1 MRAYG
6 VNERYDT
13 RRKWSLT
20 DKLFGA
26 RDSKEIARHA
36 KGKKCNCKNNP
47 LFSFIPISHVI
58 FDTLHLFLRI
68 SDNLIDL
75 LITELCRQDAIDKN
89 DTFSKGFCRNKYKH
103 MAGYETSVKSLGI
116 SFEWKINKDTKT
128 QEYRD
133 LTGPEKL
140 LSMQNVNCKSLLP
153 NSHATDDLQVLSS
166 SFMDIMVS
174 AELCAVLEESV

>member
-1 MRAYG
+1 
-6 VNERYDT
+6 
-13 RRKWSLT
+13 
-20 DKLFGA
+20 
-26 RDSKEIARHA
+26 
-36 KGKKCNCKNNP
+36 
-47 LFSFIPISHVI
+47 VI

-128 QEYRD
+128 LEYRD
-133 LTGPEKL
+133 LT
-140 LSMQNVNCKSLLP
+140 
-153 NSHATDDLQVLSS
+153 
-166 SFMDIMVS
+166 
-174 AELCAVLEESV
+174 